1 MEEKTTLYDCVQE
14 QMKRNENFFKVDQ
27 KTADNLETIWGILKQ
42 IKAEGFYEG
51 NCYCR
56 DMIYQGKDSDLVGDT
71 RREFEHGILLG
82 AEIRNESWS
91 KVRGLQLSPEQTL
104 DHESIA
110 GLSINGT
117 YKGETYRVTFE

>member
-51 NCYCR
+51 N
-56 DMIYQGKDSDLVGDT
+56 
-71 RREFEHGILLG
+71 
-82 AEIRNESWS
+82 
-91 KVRGLQLSPEQTL
+91 
-104 DHESIA
+104 
-110 GLSINGT
+110 
-117 YKGETYRVTFE
+117 